1 MVFSSNV
8 FLFVFLPLVLVLYY
22 LIHPNLRNIFLL
34 TASLFFY
41 YWGEPKFVLVMILSI
56 IWNYISGLLL
66 GLSIHRCPEKTF
78 LKKGILFVS
87 VFVSLSLLYYFKY
100 YDFSINLLNQTFHLE
115 LAVKNIALPIG
126 ISFFT
131 FQGLSY
137 VVDVYRGDVK
147 AQKNLIKLGMYISLF
162 PQLIAGPIVRYIDIE
177 KEVNHRNV
185 TLDDFYAGVTRFVI
199 GLSKKVIISN
209 PLAYQVDLIFAQNTS
224 NLQLTT
230 AWLGAIMYSLQIFF
244 DFSGYSDMA
253 IGLGRMFGFTFLE
266 NFNLPYIASSIKEF
280 WRRWHI
286 SLSSWFRDYLYIPL
300 GGNRRG
306 NVYCNLIIVFFLT
319 GLWHGASLNFIVWGL
334 WHGLFQIIER
344 ILTQKKSFL
353 LRDDLPIYGM
363 VLRRIYTL
371 MVVLIGW
378 VFFRAENLTI
388 ALDYLKVMFG
398 FSHADTVY
406 FQTMYYLDRFT
417 LFILVLAIIF
427 STNLPQMM
435 RYKMK
440 NVVVLNRIFPVLSSL
455 SIILLLIVSAIM
467 VMASSYNPFIYFR
480 F

>member
-1 MVFSSNV
+1 MIFSSIV

-22 LIHPNLRNIFLL
+22 IIHPNLRNIFLL
-34 TASLFFY
+34 VASLFFY

-56 IWNYISGLLL
+56 FWNYISGLLL
-66 GLSIHRCPEKTF
+66 ELSIRRCPEKTL

-100 YDFSINLLNQTFHLE
+100 YDFSINLLNQAFHLE
-115 LAVKNIALPIG
+115 LPLKNIILPIG

-147 AQKNLIKLGMYISLF
+147 AQKSLIKLGMYISLF

-266 NFNLPYIASSIKEF
+266 NFNLPYISSSIKEF

-286 SLSSWFRDYLYIPL
+286 SLSTWFRDYLYIPL
-300 GGNRRG
+300 GGNRSG

-353 LRDDLPIYGM
+353 LHNDLPIYGM
-363 VLRRIYTL
+363 ILRRIYTL
-371 MVVLIGW
+371 MVVMIGW
-378 VFFRAENLTI
+378 VFFRADNLTI

-406 FQTMYYLDRFT
+406 FHTMYYLDHFT

-427 STNLPQMM
+427 STNLPNMIQN
-435 RYKMK
+435 KMK
-440 NVVVLNRIFPVLSSL
+440 KAVVLNRILPVLSSF
-455 SIILLLIVSAIM
+455 STILLLIVSAVM

>member
-1 MVFSSNV
+1 MVFSSII
-8 FLFVFLPLVLVLYY
+8 FLFVFLPIVLIFYY
-22 LIHPNLRNIFLL
+22 MIHPKLRNIFLL
-34 TASLFFY
+34 LASLFFY

-56 IWNYISGLLL
+56 VWNYISGLFLE
-66 GLSIHRCPEKTF
+66 LSMYHYPQKTA
-78 LKKGILFVS
+78 LRKGILFVS

-100 YDFSINLLNQTFHLE
+100 YDFSINLLNQAFHLE
-115 LAVKNIALPIG
+115 LALKNIALPIG

-147 AQKNLIKLGMYISLF
+147 AQKSLIKLGMYISLF

-177 KEVNHRNV
+177 KEVNHRTV
-185 TLDDFYAGVTRFVI
+185 TLDDFYTGITRFVI

-209 PLAYQVDLIFAQNTS
+209 PLALQVDLIFAQNTS

-244 DFSGYSDMA
+244 DFCGYSDMA

-286 SLSSWFRDYLYIPL
+286 SLSTWFRDYLYIPL

-306 NVYCNLIIVFFLT
+306 NVYCHLIIVFFLT
-319 GLWHGASLNFIVWGL
+319 GLWHGASLNFVVWGL

-344 ILTQKKSFL
+344 ILAQKKSVF
-353 LRDDLPIYGM
+353 LRDDLPIYG
-363 VLRRIYTL
+363 VILRRIYTL

-378 VFFRAENLTI
+378 VFFRADNLTI
-388 ALDYLKVMFG
+388 ALDYLKIMFG
-398 FSHADTVY
+398 LSQADTVY
-406 FQTMYYLDRFT
+406 YHTMYYLDHFT
-417 LFILVLAIIF
+417 LFVLIIAVIF
-427 STNLPQMM
+427 STNFPRMIQNKLKEMA
-435 RYKMK
+435 
-440 NVVVLNRIFPVLSSL
+440 VLTPILPVLSSL
-455 SIILLLIVSAIM
+455 SIVVLLIVSSIL
-467 VMASSYNPFIYFR
+467 VMSSSYNPFIYFR